1 MDTAHEVNV
10 LGRCCADL
18 EKFISVADDYDLDE
32 MAVQSL
38 RTAIECMRER
48 ANRLAIQPSLC
59 PCGSSLCNGEE
70 DEA

>member
-1 MDTAHEVNV
+1 MNTTHEVRA

-18 EKFISVADDYDLDE
+18 ERFISVAADYDLDE

-48 ANRLAIQPSLC
+48 ADRLAIQPSLC
-59 PCGSSLCNGEE
+59 PCGSPLCNGEE